1 MHSSVISE
9 FSSPE
14 VCREGGF
21 IEVGRGRQVWGGVGF
36 SQERRLREETTVLLF
51 LVAWGQ
57 DFDHMQDKQVGVI
70 FNVPGYWEMFV
81 LLTCGV
87 KKYQ

>member
-1 MHSSVISE
+1 M
-9 FSSPE
+9 
-14 VCREGGF
+14 
-21 IEVGRGRQVWGGVGF
+21 GF
-36 SQERRLREETTVLLF
+36 SQERGWLEETTALLYCVLWPALG
-51 LVAWGQ
+51 GQ

-70 FNVPGYWEMFV
+70 FNVPDYWEMFV